1 MPFSGRA
8 ERRKASGAPN
18 DAAPGKSG
26 LAHFGTAAWRLGSM
40 RAAQPKSCYPGQRS
54 NASTPYLQPSHHCPI
69 LTASSSRYL
78 STVPLTPS
86 AAEPLLANMAV
97 DSDSASSAPRSG
109 DRLLQSSG
117 FKFDKAAKKSKIK
130 LKKAPSEPKSVK
142 VVNGAKKD
150 NATSTS
156 SSPVVPQF
164 DKDTLN
170 NFPTG
175 KLDSLDTMI
184 CKHCKKVVLRRT
196 AKEHV
201 AGCLKSKQEKAR
213 KKKEAR
219 EAAQRAKE
227 RAERGDDD
235 DEDEEE
241 GKDGKGKKR
250 KAEDDDKDKEP
261 KKKKKKEEP
270 KPKQAKAKGPVDVER
285 QCGVQLPN
293 GAQCARSLTCKSHSM
308 GAKRAVP
315 GRSLPYDML
324 LANYQKKNQARQ
336 QKAAIDANAPLQ
348 EEDLDTTLTGPVDS
362 DEERD
367 AVMTAVSRSL
377 SRPQPLVTHT
387 IFPTRRKYQL
397 IRMKEMLSN
406 ALNGNRN
413 SNMFGVPRD
422 ASAPVNG
429 DTFAMPSAVPNSAA
443 STSTGMAQPG
453 IKVPNR
459 KPSVDPT

>member
-1 MPFSGRA
+1 MAADG
-8 ERRKASGAPN
+8 KGA
-18 DAAPGKSG
+18 
-26 LAHFGTAAWRLGSM
+26 
-40 RAAQPKSCYPGQRS
+40 
-54 NASTPYLQPSHHCPI
+54 NASAKLGP
-69 LTASSSRYL
+69 
-78 STVPLTPS
+78 
-86 AAEPLLANMAV
+86 
-97 DSDSASSAPRSG
+97 
-109 DRLLQSSG
+109 RLLQSSG
-117 FKFDKAAKKSKIK
+117 FKFDKASKGAKSN
-130 LKKAPSEPKSVK
+130 LKKASTKVKSAK
-142 VVNGAKKD
+142 VVNGTKKED
-150 NATSTS
+150 ATSTA
-156 SSPVVPQF
+156 SSPSVPQF
-164 DKDTLN
+164 DKETLN
-170 NFPTG
+170 NFPSG

-184 CKHCKKVVLRRT
+184 CKHCKKVILKRT
-196 AKEHV
+196 AKDHI

-227 RAERGDDD
+227 RAERGDDAED
-235 DEDEEE
+235 DD
-241 GKDGKGKKR
+241 DDTNKGKKR
-250 KAEDDDKDKEP
+250 KAEDDEKDKEP

-270 KPKQAKAKGPVDVER
+270 KPKQAKTKGPVDVEK

-348 EEDLDTTLTGPVDS
+348 EEDLDTALTGPIDS

-413 SNMFGVPRD
+413 SNIFAVPRETPVATNGD
-422 ASAPVNG
+422 GFAVPAAAPV
-429 DTFAMPSAVPNSAA
+429 SAA
-443 STSTGMAQPG
+443 STGVGMAQPG
-453 IKVPNR
+453 IKAPSR